1 MGSEHVGE
9 NCERETAPHLRLLAR
24 ALEIIWHCGRYQVGS
39 QLYAEAERMDRQRI
53 DQTYHKSQ
61 MVFLNLGGD
70 YPNQKL
76 SIVIKGKDRDKFKVS
91 PEIAF
96 KDKTICVTGV
106 MSNYKGKPEIVVT
119 DPDQIKVQ

>member
-1 MGSEHVGE
+1 
-9 NCERETAPHLRLLAR
+9 
-24 ALEIIWHCGRYQVGS
+24 
-39 QLYAEAERMDRQRI
+39 MDR
-53 DQTYHKSQ
+53 SQ

-76 SIVIKGKDRDKFKVS
+76 SVVIKGKDRDKFPIS

-106 MSNYKGKPEIVVT
+106 VSDYNGKPEIVVT
-119 DPDQIKVQ
+119 DPAQIKVQ